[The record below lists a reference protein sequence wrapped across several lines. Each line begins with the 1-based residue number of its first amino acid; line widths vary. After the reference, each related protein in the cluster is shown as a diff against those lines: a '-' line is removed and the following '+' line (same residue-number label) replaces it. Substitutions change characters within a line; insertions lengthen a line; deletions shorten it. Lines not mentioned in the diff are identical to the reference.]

1 MSAEGASPT
10 RTLKRTER
18 IRPGGPGGG
27 LLGGGMVAQKAI
39 LAGRRRRR
47 RRFRAWMPAR
57 RAGVLAMA
65 WVSNIDH
72 RPAAPRE

>member
-1 MSAEGASPT
+1 MSAEGAPPT

-47 RRFRAWMPAR
+47 RRFGLGCR
-57 RAGVLAMA
+57 RVGPGCCDGVG
-65 WVSNIDH
+65 VEH
-72 RPAAPRE
+72 